1 MGDRVIRKLKHAV
14 GVNFS
19 VKALARNPNIYSRQ
33 VTRRFRSFYELVVEL
48 ITKRPISILQI
59 GANDGVTNDPI
70 GELILNAKGKIRGLL
85 VEPQRAAFERLA
97 QRYAHAAHITCLRAA
112 IDRESGIRAIYSV
125 NRQAASERL
134 GRAVSDGIGSFDRQ
148 HVLTILRAN
157 SSAHTDHEIDDL
169 ITEEMVPAITL
180 TQALV
185 GTGIDHPDVLLVD
198 TEGFD
203 AGIVHIALDAGMRPN
218 LMQYEHKHLTNRG
231 RRCISKRL
239 MRNGYRLWADHAD
252 VWGQLSGPDTLP
264 QDS

>member
-1 MGDRVIRKLKHAV
+1 
-14 GVNFS
+14 
-19 VKALARNPNIYSRQ
+19 
-33 VTRRFRSFYELVVEL
+33 
-48 ITKRPISILQI
+48 
-59 GANDGVTNDPI
+59 
-70 GELILNAKGKIRGLL
+70 
-85 VEPQRAAFERLA
+85 
-97 QRYAHAAHITCLRAA
+97 
-112 IDRESGIRAIYSV
+112 
-125 NRQAASERL
+125 
-134 GRAVSDGIGSFDRQ
+134 
-148 HVLTILRAN
+148 
-157 SSAHTDHEIDDL
+157 
-169 ITEEMVPAITL
+169 MVPAITL

-218 LMQYEHKHLTNRG
+218 LVQYEHKHLTNRG